1 MLFSLEELTNRLQVK
16 KGADF
21 SGIAL
26 DEAVDSSI
34 ANFSAFSADVEYDIF
49 LSHSSLDKNQVAML
63 ADVIS
68 EFGFSVYLDWRADP
82 QLDRANVTRDTAA
95 TLRRRMKNCR
105 CLLYAQ
111 SINALQ
117 SRWMPWETGFMD
129 GLKDRV
135 AIVPLVQKT
144 IDGEDDNF
152 SGQEY
157 LSLYP
162 YISKANIK
170 GTNSNILWVNDSV
183 DIYCKFEDWLSGKN
197 PYKHNK
203 GA

>member
-1 MLFSLEELTNRLQVK
+1 MLFSLEELSNRLQEK
-16 KGADF
+16 RE
-21 SGIAL
+21 SGISKVAL
-26 DEAVDSSI
+26 DESIDSSI
-34 ANFSAFSADVEYDIF
+34 ANFSAFSAEMEYDIF

-68 EFGFSVYLDWRADP
+68 GFGFSVYLDWREDP

-111 SINALQ
+111 SINAQ
-117 SRWMPWETGFMD
+117 RSSWMPWETGFMD
-129 GLKDRV
+129 GMKDRV

-144 IDGEDDNF
+144 IEGKDDNF

-162 YISKANIK
+162 YI
-170 GTNSNILWVNDSV
+170 
-183 DIYCKFEDWLSGKN
+183 
-197 PYKHNK
+197 
-203 GA
+203 